1 MILYSK
7 DKDVKNTRKDIIENE
22 KNTLILMID
31 SQNVKKGI
39 LSDTMQRFA
48 NYADTVAPKDKNDSI
63 AFFLNNFKNSLAIA
77 NTNIFLLNNLL
88 NLLNELLNIKENKN
102 EKNDKD
108 DKEFFEKLDKYNVS
122 FMEANEIILNNTIQI
137 EQTLSHIL
145 SFSELA
151 FDSKNKLNNLITNIA
166 NKNLVNL
173 NVEENK
179 ASVDTISINNMPV
192 DESLIQEFNKEEH
205 PENTLVVSEKEG
217 IVLLP
222 FTLKE
227 INTIYSENKD
237 KYTTFKQIIE
247 EKFTVKFDEYKNPA
261 LARFREAFKLMRIKE
276 KASVIKAFELGM
288 ELFFNYNLHPAII
301 SACKSLDELDI
312 YLDYLED
319 NETHKFDCFKIIFD
333 MAPIEVKSNKL
344 FGRKNKKDN
353 LSDKETAEEILA
365 VELESQTLD
374 LEDIKE
380 EIETENDKEEN
391 KKKDKLKD
399 ENKKSFDT
407 ELNSTSM
414 NIKEI
419 ENISKEDVEVTV
431 ILNKNSKSKGKSKL
445 RRNEDY
451 NLYENMMEETTK
463 KVNIEDSKFKD
474 VNDTISIVEDFMN
487 ESTLE
492 MPEVNKIVVPKEVKK
507 KRVTKSKAKVKV
519 SKDSKKEVKTENK
532 SKKNEKKEED
542 KSEKTEKPETKKVT
556 KKVTKTK
563 IKADDKK
570 DKKDN
575 KIEKEEKAVKTTKT
589 KNVVRKKVSKDA

>member
-7 DKDVKNTRKDIIENE
+7 DKDEKNIRKEKIENE
-22 KNTLILMID
+22 KSTIILMID

-39 LSDTMQRFA
+39 LTDTMQRFA
-48 NYADTVAPKDKNDSI
+48 NYADTVAPKEKNDSI

-88 NLLNELLNIKENKN
+88 GLLDELLNIKDN
-102 EKNDKD
+102 KD

-122 FMEANEIILNNTIQI
+122 FGEANDIILNNTIQI

-145 SFSELA
+145 SFSEFA
-151 FDSKNKLNNLITNIA
+151 FDSKNKLNDLITNIA

-173 NVEENK
+173 NVEGN
-179 ASVDTISINNMPV
+179 TTSINV
-192 DESLIQEFNKEEH
+192 ESISEVVINECLIQEFDKEEH

-222 FTLKE
+222 FTLRE
-227 INTIYSENKD
+227 INTIYNENRD
-237 KYTTFKQIIE
+237 KYASFKQIIE
-247 EKFTVKFDEYKNPA
+247 EKYTVKFDEYRNPA

-276 KASVIKAFELGM
+276 KASIIKAFELGM

-344 FGRKNKKDN
+344 FNKKNKKDN
-353 LSDKETAEEILA
+353 QTDKETVEEILA

-380 EIETENDKEEN
+380 EIEIEKD
-391 KKKDKLKD
+391 KKKDKIK
-399 ENKKSFDT
+399 EEKKKSFDID
-407 ELNSTSM
+407 LNSSSM
-414 NIKEI
+414 DISKLEKVLSDEI
-419 ENISKEDVEVTV
+419 EVVV
-431 ILNKNSKSKGKSKL
+431 IPNRTSKSKGKSKL

-463 KVNIEDSKFKD
+463 KVDIPDSKFKD
-474 VNDTISIVEDFMN
+474 VNDTISIVEDFMS

-507 KRVTKSKAKVKV
+507 KRVTKTNAKVKV
-519 SKDSKKEVKTENK
+519 SKDSKKDVKVDVKKEKETKTENK
-532 SKKNEKKEED
+532 TENKTKKTEVKKEE
-542 KSEKTEKPETKKVT
+542 KTVKPETKKVT

-563 IKADDKK
+563 DKDE
-570 DKKDN
+570 DKNDN
-575 KIEKEEKAVKTTKT
+575 KVSKEEKNVKTTKT
-589 KNVVRKKVSKDA
+589 KKVVRKKVSKDA

>member
-48 NYADTVAPKDKNDSI
+48 NYADTVAPKEKNDSI

-222 FTLKE
+222 FTLRE
-227 INTIYSENKD
+227 INTIYSENRD
-237 KYTTFKQIIE
+237 KYTSFKQIIE
-247 EKFTVKFDEYKNPA
+247 EKFTVKFDEYRNPA

-365 VELESQTLD
+365 VELESQTLN

-380 EIETENDKEEN
+380 EIETE
-391 KKKDKLKD
+391 KDKTKKA
-399 ENKKSFDT
+399 NKKSFDT
-407 ELNSTSM
+407 DLNSTSM
-414 NIKEI
+414 NIKEL
-419 ENISKEDVEVTV
+419 ENVSKEEVEITV
-431 ILNKNSKSKGKSKL
+431 IPNKTSKSKGKSKL

-463 KVNIEDSKFKD
+463 KVDIEDSKFKD
-474 VNDTISIVEDFMN
+474 VNDTISIVEDFMS

-492 MPEVNKIVVPKEVKK
+492 MPEVSKIVVPKEVKK

-519 SKDSKKEVKTENK
+519 SKDSKKEEKVEVKKEAKTENN
-532 SKKNEKKEED
+532 SKKTETKKED
-542 KSEKTEKPETKKVT
+542 KSEKTEKPEVKKVT
-556 KKVTKTK
+556 KKVAKTK
-563 IKADDKK
+563 VKADDKK
-570 DKKDN
+570 DNKAE
-575 KIEKEEKAVKTTKT
+575 KIEKEEKVVKTTKT
-589 KNVVRKKVSKDA
+589 KKVVRKKVSKDA